1 MQVRLPFLNLKA
13 KLIALMVVLLA
24 LTLGAE
30 LIVSL
35 RAQDAIVRTTQR
47 KVRDLASVIQIS
59 VQELTSIAPIDRDR
73 LQNHVTKL
81 HTSGLEVSIA
91 SSQNLI
97 INSSNPKLIGAAL
110 DPAIVRELMT
120 MPSSTSEPV
129 GVPASKLGLPNSS
142 STVYFIPVE
151 VEDHLLGYVEVS
163 ANFSDFDRPL
173 RDYRIRLLSLALAIF
188 ALGLV
193 FAYVL
198 AERYVEPIHAV
209 ADAAQN
215 IAARGLEPVPEAR
228 RRDEIGLLT
237 RSFNE
242 MVSQLRHARE
252 RELELNRLER
262 FTALGQLA
270 GALAHEVKN
279 PLNFISLALDQ
290 LRTRYGPQLTRGRED
305 FVRQLGI
312 MKDEV
317 RRLSDMVQTFL
328 HYGQPI
334 EIHPA
339 PTDVRQLVEGVLALS
354 ESKLK
359 SQGIEVAEQG
369 VEIPGEAQR
378 RCRKGAYLLR
388 QRRRQCDPGDAR
400 GGHLNV
406 AFVPQRRPFHRTLSD
421 TGTGIDPELVEHI
434 FEPFFTTKREGIGLG
449 LFFSK
454 AIVEK
459 HGGTIAIGPNAA
471 AARNYRH
478 FHLSAR
484 RDTKEGMNQASVLV
498 VEDNDLER
506 QITADTL
513 RDEGFAV
520 EAAALGKRAMEM
532 LQLSRFDV
540 VLTDLMM
547 PGMSGE
553 EILAKVK
560 LQYPATQVVV
570 LTAHGTIDS
579 AVQAMKNGAFY
590 YLTKPTDREALV
602 MTVGKA
608 AELANLQEENQ
619 LLRTQMEGKPQV
631 EGIIGQDPAIR
642 KSLI

>member
-91 SSQNLI
+91 SSQKLI

-120 MPSSTSEPV
+120 MPSGTSEPV

-290 LRTRYGPQLTRGRED
+290 LRTR
-305 FVRQLGI
+305 
-312 MKDEV
+312 
-317 RRLSDMVQTFL
+317 
-328 HYGQPI
+328 
-334 EIHPA
+334 
-339 PTDVRQLVEGVLALS
+339 
-354 ESKLK
+354 
-359 SQGIEVAEQG
+359 
-369 VEIPGEAQR
+369 
-378 RCRKGAYLLR
+378 
-388 QRRRQCDPGDAR
+388 
-400 GGHLNV
+400 
-406 AFVPQRRPFHRTLSD
+406 
-421 TGTGIDPELVEHI
+421 
-434 FEPFFTTKREGIGLG
+434 
-449 LFFSK
+449 
-454 AIVEK
+454 
-459 HGGTIAIGPNAA
+459 
-471 AARNYRH
+471 
-478 FHLSAR
+478 
-484 RDTKEGMNQASVLV
+484 
-498 VEDNDLER
+498 
-506 QITADTL
+506 
-513 RDEGFAV
+513 
-520 EAAALGKRAMEM
+520 
-532 LQLSRFDV
+532 
-540 VLTDLMM
+540 
-547 PGMSGE
+547 
-553 EILAKVK
+553 
-560 LQYPATQVVV
+560 
-570 LTAHGTIDS
+570 
-579 AVQAMKNGAFY
+579 
-590 YLTKPTDREALV
+590 
-602 MTVGKA
+602 
-608 AELANLQEENQ
+608 
-619 LLRTQMEGKPQV
+619 
-631 EGIIGQDPAIR
+631 
-642 KSLI
+642 

>member
-1 MQVRLPFLNLKA
+1 VHSPAMEGQFPFLNLKA

-30 LIVSL
+30 VIVSL
-35 RAQDAIVRTTQR
+35 RAQDDIVRTTQR

-59 VQELTSIAPIDRDR
+59 VQELTSISATDRDR
-73 LQNHVTKL
+73 LQSYVAKL
-81 HTSGLEVSIA
+81 NTNGLEVSIA
-91 SSQNLI
+91 SSQKLI

-110 DPAIVRELMT
+110 DPTVVRALMAMRT
-120 MPSSTSEPV
+120 GNPGEPV
-129 GVPASKLGLPNSS
+129 AVPASKLGLPNSE

-163 ANFSDFDRPL
+163 ANFSDFDQPL
-173 RDYRIRLLSLALAIF
+173 RDYRIRLLSLGLAIF

-242 MVSQLRHARE
+242 MVAQLRHARE
-252 RELELNRLER
+252 REVELNRLER

-270 GALAHEVKN
+270 GALAHEIKN

-334 EIHPA
+334 EIRPA
-339 PTDVRQLVEGVLALS
+339 PTDVRQLLEGVLALS

-369 VEIPGEAQR
+369 AEVPAV
-378 RCRKGAYLLR
+378 
-388 QRRRQCDPGDAR
+388 
-400 GGHLNV
+400 LNV
-406 AFVPQRRPFHRTLSD
+406 DAEKVRTCFVNVVANATQAMPEGGRLSVAFARNDGHFTVTFSD
-421 TGTGIDPELVEHI
+421 TGPGIDPEVVDHI

-459 HGGTIAIGPNAA
+459 HGGTIEIEPNQPPP
-471 AARNYRH
+471 
-478 FHLSAR
+478 
-484 RDTKEGMNQASVLV
+484 G
-498 VEDNDLER
+498 
-506 QITADTL
+506 TAVT
-513 RDEGFAV
+513 FTFP
-520 EAAALGKRAMEM
+520 LG
-532 LQLSRFDV
+532 
-540 VLTDLMM
+540 T
-547 PGMSGE
+547 
-553 EILAKVK
+553 
-560 LQYPATQVVV
+560 
-570 LTAHGTIDS
+570 
-579 AVQAMKNGAFY
+579 VQK
-590 YLTKPTDREALV
+590 
-602 MTVGKA
+602 
-608 AELANLQEENQ
+608 
-619 LLRTQMEGKPQV
+619 
-631 EGIIGQDPAIR
+631 
-642 KSLI
+642 